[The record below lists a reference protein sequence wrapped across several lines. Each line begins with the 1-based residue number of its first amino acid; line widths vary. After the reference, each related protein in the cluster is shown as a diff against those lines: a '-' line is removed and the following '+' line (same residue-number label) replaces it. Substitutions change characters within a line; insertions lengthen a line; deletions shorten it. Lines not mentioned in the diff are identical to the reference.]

1 MLRYFAVGLLV
12 LPIIEIAIFI
22 KVGQT
27 IGLLPTLALIIGAAL
42 LGALLLRAQGLSV
55 LTRLRS
61 NLSTGA
67 MPART
72 IADTMMI
79 GLAALFFVLPGFLSD
94 VVALLLLLPPFREW
108 IYGQLAK
115 RVTVMASR
123 RPGGGPGP
131 SDRPLQK
138 PGTIDL
144 DQDDYRQQ

>member
-1 MLRYFAVGLLV
+1 MLRYFALGLLV

-27 IGLLPTLALIIGAAL
+27 IGLLPTLGLIIGAAL
-42 LGALLLRAQGLSV
+42 LGALLLRVQGLTV
-55 LTRLRS
+55 LTQLRS
-61 NLSTGA
+61 NLSSGR

-79 GLAALFFVLPGFLSD
+79 GLAAIFLVLPGFLSD
-94 VVALLLLLPPFREW
+94 IVALLLLLPPFRSW

-115 RVTVMASR
+115 RVSVVATRQA
-123 RPGGGPGP
+123 GTAGPYE
-131 SDRPLQK
+131 RPLQK

-144 DQDDYRQQ
+144 DQDDYRSH